1 MPGAQLPGLLRSG
14 EGVKVST
21 GARRARF
28 FSLSLLGGV
37 GKSLHSWQLE
47 GGGEGNKTL
56 EMKQESALPMTQR
69 PVRLISK
76 AGWIIWR

>member
-47 GGGEGNKTL
+47 GGGGR
-56 EMKQESALPMTQR
+56 KQDP
-69 PVRLISK
+69 
-76 AGWIIWR
+76 